1 MPFVPIRASEAL
13 AYIRRVK
20 ATGLAASR
28 ASRPARICMREVRES
43 NVDIGGRRYVMASDD
58 SYLEKLRGTFEPDM
72 VGLFRAVASGSR
84 TILDIGAN
92 IGCTAILFGGIA
104 DAVHAFEPSPTT
116 FGFLRRNVERAGVA
130 NVSLH
135 NVGLGETPGR
145 FTLTFAPSNR
155 AGGFVSDQTQASSG
169 HAVEDIE
176 IRRLDDVM
184 PSLDAPPVDFIKIDV
199 EGFEAHVLRGASA
212 TLAASR
218 PLLVLELNHW
228 CLNAF
233 QRTSIPDYFD
243 LLRSLFPVLVAVDG
257 ASYLDLHNES
267 ERYIVMYHHIVHMRF
282 PNLLAAY
289 DEGRLQRFRASYRN
303 HFVA

>member
-1 MPFVPIRASEAL
+1 
-13 AYIRRVK
+13 
-20 ATGLAASR
+20 
-28 ASRPARICMREVRES
+28 MREVREAS
-43 NVDIGGRRYVMASDD
+43 VDIGGRRYVLTSDD
-58 SYLEKLRGTFEPDM
+58 AYLEKLHGSFEPDM

-92 IGCTAILFGGIA
+92 IGCTAILFGSIA
-104 DAVHAFEPSPTT
+104 DVVHAFEPSPST
-116 FGFLRRNVERAGVA
+116 FAFLQRNVARAGLT

-135 NVGLGETPGR
+135 NMGLGENPGR

-155 AGGFVSDQTQASSG
+155 AGGFVSDQTQASTG

-176 IRRLDDVM
+176 IRRLDDVV
-184 PSLDAPPVDFIKIDV
+184 PLLRAPPVDFIKIDV
-199 EGFEAHVLRGASA
+199 EGFEAHVLRGASD

-243 LLRSLFPVLVAVDG
+243 LLRSLFPILVAVHG
-257 ASYLDLHNES
+257 SSYLDLHNES
-267 ERYIVMYHHIVHMRF
+267 ERYIVMYQHIVHMRF

-289 DEGRLQRFRASYRN
+289 DEGRLQHFRASYRN
-303 HFVA
+303 HFIA